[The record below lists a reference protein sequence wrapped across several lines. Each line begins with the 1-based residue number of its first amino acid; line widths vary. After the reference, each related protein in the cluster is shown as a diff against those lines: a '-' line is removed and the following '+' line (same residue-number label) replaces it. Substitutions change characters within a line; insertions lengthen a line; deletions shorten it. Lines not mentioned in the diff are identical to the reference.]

1 MADRRIFED
10 REQFLEALRRL
21 VREGVPGE
29 RIRVITPFGV
39 PEVEEILPGKRS
51 KVRFFALVGAA
62 SGTVTGFA
70 FTILTSLSWPLIVGG
85 KPVVSLPPFLIIA
98 FALTILSRL
107 PSLRWLSLPVPPAE
121 PPGDPVGGGVRE
133 RVRDPGRGRG
143 TAMTALL
150 EKKGGLA
157 VLIAAAGALMAFVS
171 LTPAAG
177 RGGSLLLAFLFFVSV
192 V

>member
-1 MADRRIFED
+1 MAGPMVFE
-10 REQFLEALRRL
+10 EKEKFLEQLRAL

-85 KPVVSLPPFLIIA
+85 KPIVSIPPFIIIA
-98 FALTILSRL
+98 FALTILFGALSTFAGFLLLSRL
-107 PSLRWLSLPVPPAE
+107 PSLRGIRSGEEHGNAFMILVE
-121 PPGDPVGGGVRE
+121 DGE
-133 RVRDPGRGRG
+133 R
-143 TAMTALL
+143 
-150 EKKGGLA
+150 K
-157 VLIAAAGALMAFVS
+157 
-171 LTPAAG
+171 
-177 RGGSLLLAFLFFVSV
+177 
-192 V
+192 

>member
-62 SGTVTGFA
+62 SGTVTGFV

-98 FALTILSRL
+98 FALTILFGALSTFAGFLFLSRL
-107 PSLRWLSLPVPPAE
+107 PSLRGIRSGE
-121 PPGDPVGGGVRE
+121 EYGN
-133 RVRDPGRGRG
+133 
-143 TAMTALL
+143 
-150 EKKGGLA
+150 
-157 VLIAAAGALMAFVS
+157 AFVI
-171 LTPAAG
+171 LVEDG
-177 RGGSLLLAFLFFVSV
+177 ERR
-192 V
+192 